1 VIEGVWRSRN
11 TDPGL
16 ALLHCCVS
24 YPTPTSDANLGAIR
38 ELATLGGTVGY
49 SDHTLGIEAAVL
61 SVALGARVIEK
72 HFTLDK
78 NLSDFRDH
86 QLSADPDELAQLVRR
101 VRDAEELVGSG
112 AKRVMP
118 AEEGSLV
125 GARRS
130 IMAAR
135 DLPAGSVVSRAD
147 LTWLRPGGFLRPGQ
161 EGKVEGRRLAVAVRQ
176 GEPILLEHL
185 A

>member
-1 VIEGVWRSRN
+1 
-11 TDPGL
+11 
-16 ALLHCCVS
+16 VS
-24 YPTPTSDANLGAIR
+24 YPTPISDANLGAIR
-38 ELATLGGTVGY
+38 ALATLGCTAGY

-78 NLSDFRDH
+78 NLSEFRDH
-86 QLSADPDELAQLVRR
+86 QLSADPDELAELARR

-112 AKRVMP
+112 TKRVMP
-118 AEEGSLV
+118 AEESSLV

-135 DLPAGSVVSRAD
+135 DLPAGLVVSRAD

-161 EGKVEGRRLAVAVRQ
+161 EGEIEGRRLTVAVRR